1 MLAEVESV
9 LGAEKTELGLELG
22 RRINPTPREPR
33 IVIQGGQPLK
43 GNIYVGGSKNATLAL
58 MAGAVLASRG
68 QTQLTRAPRISDIAN
83 MAIILRGV
91 GIKVSFSDNQQN
103 ILFDAT
109 NIMSFEPDDQLV
121 TKMRGSLQLLGPILA
136 RMGKVR
142 LAPPGGCNIGARAYD
157 LHIKGLI
164 ALGATIDENQ
174 GYIFAE
180 APAGGLR
187 GAQVYLDKPSVGATM
202 NILMAASLA
211 HGTTIIEN
219 AAQEPD
225 VEDLGNLINEMGGKV
240 TGHGTGLITVEG
252 VTELHGVRYQVSP
265 DRIEGGTLAMAAA
278 ITGGDLFL
286 EGANASHMRPILMK
300 LAEMGIIVEEAPEGV
315 RIKHPGKRLN
325 ATDVTAMPHPGFPT
339 DLQQP
344 IAVLLSLAE
353 GTAMVTDTV
362 YEGRFRY
369 LAELLK
375 MGAKA
380 RWEGRTAVVTGVN
393 GLSGA
398 DVEASDLRAGAAMVL
413 AGLAAQGTTRVFSV
427 HHIDRGYER
436 LTQKLSAVGASI
448 WREDEFGT
456 RVDEFGKRV
465 EAM

>member
-1 MLAEVESV
+1 MSVEAERPAGEEVI
-9 LGAEKTELGLELG
+9 GLDHG
-22 RRINPTPREPR
+22 RRMQPTPQEPR
-33 IVIQGGQPLK
+33 FVIQGGRPLK
-43 GNIYVGGSKNATLAL
+43 GSIYVGGSKNSTLAL
-58 MAGAVLASRG
+58 LAGSVLGANGKTILKRV
-68 QTQLTRAPRISDIAN
+68 PRISDIAN
-83 MAIILRGV
+83 MATILRGV
-91 GIKVSFSDNQQN
+91 GVEVVFSADQTSVE
-103 ILFDAT
+103 IDAT
-109 NIMSFEPDDQLV
+109 NLTSFEPDDQLV

-136 RMGKVR
+136 RMGRVR

-157 LHIKGLI
+157 LHIKGLT
-164 ALGATIDENQ
+164 ALGATIDENS

-180 APAGGLR
+180 APANGLH
-187 GAQVYLDKPSVGATM
+187 GAQIYLDKPSVGATM

-211 HGTTIIEN
+211 KGTTVIEN

-225 VEDLGNLINEMGGKV
+225 VEDLANLIIAMGGKV
-240 TGHGTGLITVEG
+240 TGQGTGLITVQG
-252 VTELHGVRYQVSP
+252 VEKLNGVEYTVSP

-286 EGANASHMRPILMK
+286 EGANPNQMRPILMK
-300 LAEMGIIVEEAPEGV
+300 LAEMGVIVEEAPTGV
-315 RIKHPGKRLN
+315 RIAHPGVPLR

-344 IAVLLSLAE
+344 IAVLLGLSE

-380 RWEGRTAVVTGVN
+380 RWEGRTAVITGVG
-393 GLSGA
+393 GLTGA

-413 AGLAAQGTTRVFSV
+413 AGLAAQGTTRVFAI
-427 HHIDRGYER
+427 HHIDRGYEH
-436 LTQKLSAVGASI
+436 LAEKLSGVGATI
-448 WREDEFGT
+448 WREDETGQ
-456 RVDEFGKRV
+456 RVTGSGLKAEDV
-465 EAM
+465 